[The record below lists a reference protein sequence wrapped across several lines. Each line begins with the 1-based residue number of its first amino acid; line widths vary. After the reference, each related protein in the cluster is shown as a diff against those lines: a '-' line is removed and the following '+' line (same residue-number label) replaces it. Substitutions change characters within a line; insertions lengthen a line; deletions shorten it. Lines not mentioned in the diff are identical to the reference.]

1 MDTEVLTPVI
11 ITSVWPALLVFEST
25 LTEYGSL
32 LTLTVTGPSGPVQF
46 LKLSVATV
54 PILTGDVPVVVAVG
68 IEPVAVEALVVE
80 VLEQVTLTP
89 LSVSTVAGAVALYF
103 PPFMTLTVRV
113 VAA

>member
-1 MDTEVLTPVI
+1 MLF
-11 ITSVWPALLVFEST
+11 VFEST
-25 LTEYGSL
+25 LTAYGSL
-32 LTLTVTGPSGPVQF
+32 LTLMVTLPSGPVQF

-54 PILTGDVPVVVAVG
+54 PILTGEVPTCFPEG

-89 LSVSTVAGAVALYF
+89 LSVSTVVEAVAVYV

-113 VAA
+113 VDASAAVAPRTIARAEAA